1 MLYAASS
8 IALAALETL
17 VHLPANGL
25 PLNHYLVKVT
35 ISDETWDAR
44 EILDVSG
51 MGGWDAIP
59 PGKTSIDFGDAWVGE
74 QRSAVLVVPSVVVP
88 EEDNILLNPTHPDM
102 AKVEARTVRKWLYD
116 PRYGRVSSRGK

>member
-25 PLNHYLVKVT
+25 PLNHYLVEVA
-35 ISDETWDAR
+35 ILDETWEAR
-44 EILDVSG
+44 EILDVTD

-88 EEDNILLNPTHPDM
+88 EEHNILLNPTHPDM
-102 AKVEARTVRKWLYD
+102 TRVEARTVRKWLYD
-116 PRYGRVSSRGK
+116 PRHGRV